1 MIDRDRLAKLLG
13 MCGSHHEGERANA
26 ARMASDMV
34 CEAGLTWP
42 QVLASADDEIAL
54 LRAENKTLRRDN
66 EHLQRAARDAI
77 ERAMTPRP
85 AEHIKATAEGA
96 QRAAEDL
103 LRYQGC
109 LTAWEFDFLQS
120 LFRLRGDPSQPQM
133 RSLRGITRK
142 VRALLHQSRVL
153 RNQDLAEWGPT

>member
-34 CEAGLTWP
+34 REAGLTWP
-42 QVLASADDEIAL
+42 EVLAGDDNERAR

-120 LFRLRGDPSQPQM
+120 LFRLRGDPSQRQM
-133 RSLRGITRK
+133 RSLREITRK
-142 VRALLHQSRVL
+142 IRAVLHQSRVL
-153 RNQDLAEWGPT
+153 RNQDPAA